1 MKKYFIIVLLML
13 LSTSVSAKKFI
24 VRDDLGI
31 VKQYEIDQTFLDRF
45 VVFIREYADY
55 ESRPFLS
62 DIYHELQ
69 NGRNDI
75 IYYYDSN
82 IISGLEMKNWNSL
95 TPKDVA
101 KMKGNASTLDAIFN
115 TKKQR
120 FYKALDSLK
129 YFK

>member
-1 MKKYFIIVLLML
+1 MLL
-13 LSTSVSAKKFI
+13 LSTSLFAKKFI

-31 VKQYEIDQTFLDRF
+31 VKQYEVNKAFLDQF
-45 VVFIREYADY
+45 AYFIRNYADY
-55 ESRPFLS
+55 ESQPFLS
-62 DIYHELQ
+62 DIYRELQ

-75 IYYYDSN
+75 IYYCDTN
-82 IISGLEMKNWNSL
+82 RINGLEMNNWASL

-115 TKKQR
+115 SKKQR
-120 FYKALDSLK
+120 FYKALECLN